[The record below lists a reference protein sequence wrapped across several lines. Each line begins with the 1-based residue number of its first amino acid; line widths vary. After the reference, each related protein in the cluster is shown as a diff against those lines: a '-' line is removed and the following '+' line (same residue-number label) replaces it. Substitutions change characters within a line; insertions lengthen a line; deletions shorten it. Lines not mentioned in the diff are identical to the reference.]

1 MKVILRMQTNTIV
14 SEIPLE
20 VGKQITIGRSSICNH
35 KVPDELMSST
45 HCRIH
50 LQSQKLEITDLE
62 SKNGTYLNGLRIEKS
77 EIFLG
82 DEIKIGST
90 KITIVS
96 DKMDPHSVNALTFPG
111 AVRDR
116 QSHGLQLDFTGARM
130 INQGLVNPALM
141 ERKPTNSAN
150 QELEARKK
158 AKSTIKLS
166 KQEIKLRNKK
176 RASLASTFD
185 VLLAISVIA
194 LPLIVSNVLILM
206 NPTILQQHRLIMMLG
221 SVVFCVGLFFVINF
235 KVLKFTIGEKISGI
249 EELYKNQDKT

>member
-1 MKVILRMQTNTIV
+1 MKVILKLQTNTIV

-20 VGKQITIGRSSICNH
+20 VGRQITIGRSSSCDH

-45 HCRIH
+45 HCRIN
-50 LQSQKLEITDLE
+50 LQTQKMEITDLE

-82 DEIKIGST
+82 DEIKIGGT

-96 DKMDPHSVNALTFPG
+96 DKMDPQSVDALTFPG

-130 INQGLVNPALM
+130 INQGLVNPATV
-141 ERKPTNSAN
+141 ERKPTSSAN

-166 KQEIKLRNKK
+166 KHEIKLRNKK

-185 VLLAISVIA
+185 VILMIFSIAAPLLA
-194 LPLIVSNVLILM
+194 SNVLILM
-206 NPTILQQHRLIMMLG
+206 SPTLIQEHRLMFMLG
-221 SVVFCVGLFFVINF
+221 SVLLCVVLFFILNF

-249 EELYKNQDKT
+249 EDLYKKQN